1 MTDQW
6 INRLGDPVEE
16 TQLFKFWSDSAT
28 DDERDTAISMIL
40 DYLRM
45 EIVRTNATKHGTTE
59 LELREIDA
67 DPVFDV

>member
-40 DYLRM
+40 DYLQM

-59 LELREIDA
+59 LVFREIFREIDT
-67 DPVFDV
+67 